1 MSDENYVPWAIFR
14 IILILIATTILTS
27 MISLRFST
35 KDFEKIRCS
44 PTVIPFVSILNPE
57 ISTLDNFHYCIKNIV
72 TPLVK
77 KNTSKALDKPMSQ
90 ITADVSESN
99 ERVAEITKAS
109 NQFVD
114 RFQNAQNSMKETFE
128 RSRFMGVYITQ
139 KIQNFFSK
147 MISTIIVLYYM
158 IITMINSTFIMI
170 AGVINITNHLITT
183 GSLLIASGLSLGFPL
198 GVPNVIL
205 GTASVGLGG
214 TLKGLNETAKSK
226 SKSQS

>member
-1 MSDENYVPWAIFR
+1 MSDENYVPWAFFR

-35 KDFEKIRCS
+35 KDFEKIRCD

-77 KNTSKALDKPMSQ
+77 KNTSKTLDKPVDE
-90 ITADVSESN
+90 ITKDVSESTK
-99 ERVAEITKAS
+99 RVAEILQDS
-109 NQFVD
+109 NQFID
-114 RFQNAQNSMKETFE
+114 RFQKSQNSIKEAFE
-128 RSRFMGVYITQ
+128 RSKFMGFYITQ

-147 MISTIIVLYYM
+147 MISTIVVFYYM
-158 IITMINSTFIMI
+158 MITMINSMFII
-170 AGVINITNHLITT
+170 INIIIKIGIFLIKQGTILMLSPFT
-183 GSLLIASGLSLGFPL
+183 PVQLLGVASFSLG
-198 GVPNVIL
+198 
-205 GTASVGLGG
+205 TSV
-214 TLKGLNETAKSK
+214 KILNETAKFQ